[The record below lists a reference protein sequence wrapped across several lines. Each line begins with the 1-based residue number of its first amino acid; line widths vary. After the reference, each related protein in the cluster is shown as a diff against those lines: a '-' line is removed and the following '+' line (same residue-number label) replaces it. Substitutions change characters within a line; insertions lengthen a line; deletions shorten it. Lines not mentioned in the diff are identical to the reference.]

1 MPKGCEERFDWDFI
15 HYVATFNSKNRKG
28 TLESLNAVKEHK
40 KIYVFKR
47 DKEADLFL
55 SQIT

>member
-1 MPKGCEERFDWDFI
+1 M

-28 TLESLNAVKEHK
+28 TLERLNAVKEHK
-40 KIYVFKR
+40 KIYVFKT
-47 DKEADLFL
+47 DKEVDLFL